1 MPICTRTRTRTRTTP
16 ERYEREKFIPGANN
30 KYTVGRDIDMGHTVE
45 VEGDEF
51 EVGDFYEVD
60 RDYDPM
66 CVESE
71 EEVEEE
77 SEEESDEESE
87 GEWDS
92 EEESDE
98 ESDEESEGEWDS
110 EEESEEASQKEMAM
124 INHITTIGCNV

>member
-1 MPICTRTRTRTRTTP
+1 MPICTRARTTP
-16 ERYEREKFIPGANN
+16 DRYEREKFIPGANN

-71 EEVEEE
+71 EE
-77 SEEESDEESE
+77 SDEESE
-87 GEWDS
+87 
-92 EEESDE
+92 
-98 ESDEESEGEWDS
+98 EESEGEWDS